1 MKKRLQLRGAVIT
14 AFLLFIMLAGTIIAA
29 IRSVPQPSPVEVVQ
43 ARYSTTATEPL
54 MVNINTADK
63 EDLIRLPGIGEVI
76 AERIIAYRNEYG
88 EFKALDDLLSVK
100 GIGEKTLEGLK
111 PYITIV

>member
-1 MKKRLQLRGAVIT
+1 MKKRLQFRGAVIT
-14 AFLLFIMLAGTIIAA
+14 AFLLFIVLAGTIVAA

-54 MVNINTADK
+54 IININTADK
-63 EDLIRLPGIGEVI
+63 EDLIRLPGVGEVI
-76 AERIIAYRNEYG
+76 AGRIVDYRKEHG
-88 EFKALDDLLSVK
+88 EFKAVEDLLNVK